1 MPKRINS
8 FDECNGKVENNIEND
23 KFHARNLFRKKGDT
37 AGDFIPPG
45 IPSRG
50 SLPCE
55 EFNAGEIAQK
65 FYDFIQTI
73 AGFWLRSCLGL
84 NIS

>member
-1 MPKRINS
+1 MLGYH
-8 FDECNGKVENNIEND
+8 FYGKVENSIEND

-55 EFNAGEIAQK
+55 EFNAGESAQK
-65 FYDFIQTI
+65 FYDFIPDDCRFLAVLLSWTEY
-73 AGFWLRSCLGL
+73 
-84 NIS
+84 